1 VSTLA
6 VYFGVK
12 FLVPL
17 EGRDPHSRRHTLNI
31 ASSSP
36 TPTKPS
42 AADLELTLA
51 QIRGVFAA
59 CVVLD
64 QNRDVSEIHIVASAA
79 RKPKQIVRDV
89 ETLLFVKHRV
99 KVDYRKIS
107 MVLLPD
113 EKLLKIPL
121 ARPEIR
127 GVVEDNLGSER
138 RIRVEIRG
146 ASKVAIGEAR
156 EGIDNPMTFQTSAK
170 ATINAIEKLLGQ
182 HIDVR
187 LEDITALRLGVR
199 EVVLVVLTSLLEN
212 REETLVG
219 ASFVGTH
226 PAESAARA
234 TLDALN
240 RRIYNLTSQAPRQ
253 TEQDE

>member
-1 VSTLA
+1 MSTPV
-6 VYFGVK
+6 VYYELRFSATLK
-12 FLVPL
+12 CESL
-17 EGRDPHSRRHTLNI
+17 SRRGTLNI
-31 ASSSP
+31 TSSSP

-51 QIRGVFAA
+51 QVRGVCAA

-64 QNRDVSEIHIVASAA
+64 QNRDVNEIHIVASAT

-121 ARPEIR
+121 ARPEILR
-127 GVVEDNLGSER
+127 IVEDNLGSEK

-156 EGIDNPMTFQTSAK
+156 EEIDNPMTFQTSAK
-170 ATINAIEKLLGQ
+170 ATINAIEKLLSQ
-182 HIDVR
+182 HLDVR
-187 LEDITALRLGVR
+187 LDDVAALRLGMR

-212 REETLVG
+212 REETFVG
-219 ASFVGTH
+219 ASFVATR

-240 RRIYNLTSQAPRQ
+240 RRIYNLTTQAPRQ
-253 TEQDE
+253 TDQDD

>member
-1 VSTLA
+1 MESA
-6 VYFGVK
+6 F
-12 FLVPL
+12 
-17 EGRDPHSRRHTLNI
+17 
-31 ASSSP
+31 SSP

-51 QIRGVFAA
+51 QIRDVFAA

-64 QNRDVSEIHIVASAA
+64 QNRDVSEIHIVASAG
-79 RKPKQIVRDV
+79 RKPKQIIRDV

-107 MVLLPD
+107 MVLLPG

-127 GVVEDNLGSER
+127 GIVEDNLGSEK

-187 LEDITALRLGVR
+187 LDNVTALRLGVR
-199 EVVLVVLTSLLEN
+199 EVVLVVLTSLLED

-219 ASFVGTH
+219 ASLAGTR

-253 TEQDE
+253 TEQDD